1 MNCKMPFRCR
11 LQKMRIENLKNVA
24 CGNIRFACNTYSDI
38 FRNEA
43 DILGV
48 YGQNGSGKTTLM
60 FAVDMLKQLLCGK
73 NIWRDMCKFIKVG
86 ASYAKIDYDI
96 SLESE
101 KYGNYLINYSVTFK
115 IKNSNTESMDMDV
128 LGEEKQFTESQ
139 VYIAEEKLQYKRI
152 NGEKGNRYNAIIEY
166 KYDSKNEASFGPEV
180 RYKEFVGSDK
190 KLVDELRYLKNAV
203 YKSGSSFIFSIAR
216 IKDIREKQGFSDELV
231 FIMDSI
237 QMFGVAKLFVLSNVQ
252 ASIVNA
258 NILLP
263 MSFCWLDEDRKNLK
277 TMNMNIKLTDETN
290 VPQEAY
296 ELIAGRLKVIDTVI
310 TKIIP
315 NMSLKVANRGTRVD
329 EKGQPSVII
338 ELISVRNGNE
348 ISLRYESD
356 GIKKLVYILY
366 SMIEM
371 YNDPSVTVAIDELDS
386 GVFEYLLGEILT
398 ILQESAKGQLIFT
411 SHNLRALEVL
421 DKKSVMFSTT
431 NEANRYIRFKNV
443 RGTNNLR
450 DMYYQDILLGG
461 QDECIYEPTSQ
472 SSIRRAF
479 RSAGGDLNG

>member
-60 FAVDMLKQLLCGK
+60 FAVDLLKQLLCGK

-166 KYDSKNEASFGPEV
+166 KYDSKMKQASV
-180 RYKEFVGSDK
+180 R
-190 KLVDELRYLKNAV
+190 
-203 YKSGSSFIFSIAR
+203 KS
-216 IKDIREKQGFSDELV
+216 DIR
-231 FIMDSI
+231 
-237 QMFGVAKLFVLSNVQ
+237 
-252 ASIVNA
+252 
-258 NILLP
+258 
-263 MSFCWLDEDRKNLK
+263 NL
-277 TMNMNIKLTDETN
+277 
-290 VPQEAY
+290 
-296 ELIAGRLKVIDTVI
+296 
-310 TKIIP
+310 
-315 NMSLKVANRGTRVD
+315 
-329 EKGQPSVII
+329 
-338 ELISVRNGNE
+338 
-348 ISLRYESD
+348 
-356 GIKKLVYILY
+356 
-366 SMIEM
+366 
-371 YNDPSVTVAIDELDS
+371 
-386 GVFEYLLGEILT
+386 
-398 ILQESAKGQLIFT
+398 
-411 SHNLRALEVL
+411 LEVI
-421 DKKSVMFSTT
+421 KSLLT
-431 NEANRYIRFKNV
+431 NYAI
-443 RGTNNLR
+443 
-450 DMYYQDILLGG
+450 
-461 QDECIYEPTSQ
+461 
-472 SSIRRAF
+472 
-479 RSAGGDLNG
+479 

>member
-11 LQKMRIENLKNVA
+11 LQKIRIENLKNVA

-38 FRNEA
+38 FRDEA

-60 FAVDMLKQLLCGK
+60 FAVDLLKQLLCGK

-152 NGEKGNRYNAIIEY
+152 NGEKGNRYNAIMEY
-166 KYDSKNEASFGPEV
+166 KYDSENEASFGPEV
-180 RYKEFVGSDK
+180 RYKEFVGSEK
-190 KLVDELRYLKNAV
+190 RLVDELRYLKNAV
-203 YKSGSSFIFSIAR
+203 YKSGSSFIFSIVR

-263 MSFCWLDEDRKNLK
+263 MSFCWLDEDRKSLK

-296 ELIAGRLKVIDTVI
+296 ELIAGRFKVIDTVI
-310 TKIIP
+310 TKMIP

>member
-1 MNCKMPFRCR
+1 MNYKMPFRCR

-38 FRNEA
+38 FRDEA

-60 FAVDMLKQLLCGK
+60 FAIDLLKQLLCGK

-96 SLESE
+96 SLASE
-101 KYGNYLINYSVTFK
+101 KYGNYLISYSVTFK
-115 IKNSNTESMDMDV
+115 IKSRDTESMDMDV
-128 LGEEKQFTESQ
+128 LGEEKQFTESE
-139 VYIAEEKLQYKRI
+139 VYIAEEKLQYKRV

-166 KYDSKNEASFGPEV
+166 KYDSENEASFGPEV
-180 RYKEFVGSDK
+180 RYKEFVGSEK
-190 KLVDELRYLKNAV
+190 KLVDELRYLKNSV
-203 YKSGSSFIFSIAR
+203 YKSGSSFIFSIVR

-277 TMNMNIKLTDETN
+277 TMNMSIKLTDETN

-296 ELIAGRLKVIDTVI
+296 ELIASRFKVIDTVI

-366 SMIEM
+366 SLIEM

-398 ILQESAKGQLIFT
+398 VLQESAKGQLIFT

-431 NEANRYIRFKNV
+431 NENNRYIRFKNV
-443 RGTNNLR
+443 KGTNNLR

-461 QDECIYEPTSQ
+461 QDECIYEATSQ

-479 RSAGGDLNG
+479 RRAGGDLNG

>member
-1 MNCKMPFRCR
+1 MNYKMPFRCR

-60 FAVDMLKQLLCGK
+60 FAVDLLKQLLCGK
-73 NIWRDMCKFIKVG
+73 NIWLDMCKFIKVG

-128 LGEEKQFTESQ
+128 LGEENQFTESQ

-277 TMNMNIKLTDETN
+277 TMNMNIKLTDENN

-296 ELIAGRLKVIDTVI
+296 ELIACRFKVIDTVI

-479 RSAGGDLNG
+479 RSAGGDSNG

>member
-1 MNCKMPFRCR
+1 MNYKMPFRCR

-38 FRNEA
+38 FRDEA
-43 DILGV
+43 DILCV

-60 FAVDMLKQLLCGK
+60 FAIDLLKQLLCGK

-101 KYGNYLINYSVTFK
+101 KYGNYLISYSVTFK
-115 IKNSNTESMDMDV
+115 IKSRDTESMDMDV
-128 LGEEKQFTESQ
+128 LGEEKQFTESE
-139 VYIAEEKLQYKRI
+139 VYIAEEKLQYKRV

-166 KYDSKNEASFGPEV
+166 KYDSENEASFGPEV
-180 RYKEFVGSDK
+180 RYKEFVGSEK
-190 KLVDELRYLKNAV
+190 KLVDELRYLKNSV
-203 YKSGSSFIFSIAR
+203 YKSGSSFIFSIVR

-277 TMNMNIKLTDETN
+277 TMNMSIKLTDETN

-296 ELIAGRLKVIDTVI
+296 ELIASRFKVIDTVI

-366 SMIEM
+366 SLIEM

-398 ILQESAKGQLIFT
+398 VLQESAKGQLIFT

-431 NEANRYIRFKNV
+431 NENNRYIRFKNV
-443 RGTNNLR
+443 KGTNNLR

-461 QDECIYEPTSQ
+461 QDECIYEATSQ

-479 RSAGGDLNG
+479 RRAGGDLNG

>member
-1 MNCKMPFRCR
+1 MNYKMPFRCR

-38 FRNEA
+38 FRDES

-60 FAVDMLKQLLCGK
+60 FAVDLLKQLLCGK

-166 KYDSKNEASFGPEV
+166 KYDSENEASFGPEV
-180 RYKEFVGSDK
+180 RYKEFVGSEK

-203 YKSGSSFIFSIAR
+203 YKSGSSFIFSIVR

-296 ELIAGRLKVIDTVI
+296 ELIASRFKVIDTVI

-366 SMIEM
+366 SLIEM
-371 YNDPSVTVAIDELDS
+371 YNDPSVTVVIDELDS

-398 ILQESAKGQLIFT
+398 VLQESAKGQLIFT

-431 NEANRYIRFKNV
+431 NEDNRYIRFKNV
-443 RGTNNLR
+443 KGTNNLR

-461 QDECIYEPTSQ
+461 QDECIYEATSQ

-479 RSAGGDLNG
+479 RRACGDLNG

>member
-1 MNCKMPFRCR
+1 MSYKMPFRCR
-11 LQKMRIENLKNVA
+11 LQKVRIENLKNVE
-24 CGNIRFACNTYSDI
+24 CGNIRFACNTHSDI
-38 FRNEA
+38 FRKEA

-60 FAVDMLKQLLCGK
+60 FAIDLLKQLLCGK
-73 NIWRDMCKFIKVG
+73 NIWRDMPKFIKIG
-86 ASYAKIDYDI
+86 SAYANVEYDI

-101 KYGNYLINYSVTFK
+101 KYGNYLVNYSVMFK
-115 IKNSNTESMDMDV
+115 IKDNEKKQMDLEV
-128 LGEEKQFTESQ
+128 LYDEKQFTESQ
-139 VYIAEEKLQYKRI
+139 VYIAEEKIQYKRV
-152 NGEKGNRYNAIIEY
+152 NGEKGNRFNSIIEY
-166 KYDSKNEASFGPEV
+166 KYDSENEAIFGPDV
-180 RYKEFVGSDK
+180 RYKEFTRNDK
-190 KLVDELRYLKNAV
+190 KIVDELRYLKSAV
-203 YKSGSSFIFSIAR
+203 YKAGASFIFTIR
-216 IKDIREKQGFSDELV
+216 KVDNIRENQGFNDELLY
-231 FIMDSI
+231 IMNSL
-237 QMFGVAKLFVLSNVQ
+237 QMFGVAKMFVLSNVQ

-263 MSFCWLDEDRKNLK
+263 MSFCWLEEDGENLK
-277 TMNMNIKLTDETN
+277 TISMNIKLTDETY
-290 VPQEAY
+290 VPRDAY
-296 ELIAGRLKVIDTVI
+296 DMIKNRFEVIDKVI

-315 NMSLKVANRGTRVD
+315 NMSLRVANRGTRVD

-338 ELISVRNGNE
+338 ELISVRNGDE

-356 GIKKLVYILY
+356 GIKKLVYVLY
-366 SMIEM
+366 SLIEM
-371 YNDPSVTVAIDELDS
+371 YNDSSVTVAIDELDS

-443 RGTNNLR
+443 KGTNNLR

-479 RSAGGDLNG
+479 RSSGGDLNG

>member
-1 MNCKMPFRCR
+1 MNYKMPFRCR

-38 FRNEA
+38 FRDEA

-60 FAVDMLKQLLCGK
+60 FAVDLLKQLLCGK

-139 VYIAEEKLQYKRI
+139 VYIAEEKLQYKRV

-166 KYDSKNEASFGPEV
+166 KYDSENEASFGPEV
-180 RYKEFVGSDK
+180 RYKEFVGSEK
-190 KLVDELRYLKNAV
+190 KLVDELRYLKNSV
-203 YKSGSSFIFSIAR
+203 YKSGSSFVFSIVR

-263 MSFCWLDEDRKNLK
+263 MSFCWLDEDKKNLK

-290 VPQEAY
+290 VPREAY
-296 ELIAGRLKVIDTVI
+296 ELIAGRFKVIDTVI
-310 TKIIP
+310 AKIIP

-366 SMIEM
+366 SLIEM

-398 ILQESAKGQLIFT
+398 VLQESAKGQLIFT

-431 NEANRYIRFKNV
+431 NEDNRYIRFKNV
-443 RGTNNLR
+443 KGTNNLR

-461 QDECIYEPTSQ
+461 QDECIYEATSQ

-479 RSAGGDLNG
+479 RRAGGDLNG

>member
-1 MNCKMPFRCR
+1 MNYKMPFRCR
-11 LQKMRIENLKNVA
+11 LQKIRIENLKNVS
-24 CGNIRFACNTYSDI
+24 CGNIRFVCNTHSDI
-38 FRNEA
+38 FRKEA

-60 FAVDMLKQLLCGK
+60 FAIDLLKQLLCGK
-73 NIWRDMCKFIKVG
+73 SVWQDMPKFIKIG
-86 ASYAKIDYDI
+86 SAYAKVDYDI

-101 KYGNYLINYSVTFK
+101 KYGNYLVNYSVMFK
-115 IKNSNTESMDMDV
+115 IKDNEKKQMDLEV
-128 LGEEKQFTESQ
+128 LDDEKQFTESQ
-139 VYIAEEKLQYKRI
+139 AYVAEEKLQFKRI
-152 NGEKGNRYNAIIEY
+152 NGEKGNRFNSIIEY
-166 KYDSKNEASFGPEV
+166 RYDSENEAIFGPEV
-180 RYKEFVGSDK
+180 RYKEFTGNDK
-190 KLVDELRYLKNAV
+190 KLVDELRYLKSAV
-203 YKSGSSFIFSIAR
+203 YKGGSSFIFAIR
-216 IKDIREKQGFSDELV
+216 RVDNIRENQGFSDELLY
-231 FIMDSI
+231 IMDSI

-258 NILLP
+258 NIVLP
-263 MSFCWLDEDRKNLK
+263 MSFCWLEEDRKNLK
-277 TMNMNIKLTDETN
+277 TMNMNIRLTDETN
-290 VPQEAY
+290 IPQAAY
-296 ELIAGRLKVIDTVI
+296 DLIANRFKVIDKVI

-315 NMSLKVANRGTRVD
+315 NMSLKVANRGMRVD

-338 ELISVRNGNE
+338 ELISVRNGDD

-366 SMIEM
+366 SLIEM
-371 YNDPSVTVAIDELDS
+371 YNDASVTVAIDELDS

-398 ILQESAKGQLIFT
+398 VLQESAKGQLVFT

-431 NEANRYIRFKNV
+431 NEENRYIRFKNV
-443 RGTNNLR
+443 KGTNNLR

-472 SSIRRAF
+472 SSIRRAL

>member
-60 FAVDMLKQLLCGK
+60 FAVDLLKQLLCGK

-115 IKNSNTESMDMDV
+115 MKNSNTESMDMDV

-263 MSFCWLDEDRKNLK
+263 MSFCWLDGDRKNLK

-296 ELIAGRLKVIDTVI
+296 ELIAGRFKVIDTVI

>member
-1 MNCKMPFRCR
+1 MNYKMPFRCR

-38 FRNEA
+38 FRDEA

-60 FAVDMLKQLLCGK
+60 FAIDLLKQLLCGK

-101 KYGNYLINYSVTFK
+101 KYGNYLISYSVTFK
-115 IKNSNTESMDMDV
+115 IKSRDTESMDMDV
-128 LGEEKQFTESQ
+128 LGEEKQFTESE
-139 VYIAEEKLQYKRI
+139 VYIAEEKLQYKRV

-166 KYDSKNEASFGPEV
+166 KYDSENEASFGPEV
-180 RYKEFVGSDK
+180 RYKEFVGSEK
-190 KLVDELRYLKNAV
+190 KLVDELRYLKNSV
-203 YKSGSSFIFSIAR
+203 YKSGSSFVFSIVR

-277 TMNMNIKLTDETN
+277 TMNMSIKLTDETN

-296 ELIAGRLKVIDTVI
+296 ELIASRFKVIDTVI

-366 SMIEM
+366 SLIEM

-398 ILQESAKGQLIFT
+398 VLQESAKGQLIFT

-431 NEANRYIRFKNV
+431 NENNRYIRFKNV
-443 RGTNNLR
+443 KGTNNLR

-461 QDECIYEPTSQ
+461 QDECIYEATSQ

-479 RSAGGDLNG
+479 RRAGGDLNG

>member
-1 MNCKMPFRCR
+1 MNYKMPFRCR

-38 FRNEA
+38 FRDEA

-60 FAVDMLKQLLCGK
+60 FAIDLLKQLLCGK

-101 KYGNYLINYSVTFK
+101 KYGNYLISYSVTFK
-115 IKNSNTESMDMDV
+115 IKSRDTESMDMDV
-128 LGEEKQFTESQ
+128 LGEEKQFTESE
-139 VYIAEEKLQYKRI
+139 VYIAEEKLQYKRV

-166 KYDSKNEASFGPEV
+166 KYDSENEASFGPEV
-180 RYKEFVGSDK
+180 RYKEFVGSEK
-190 KLVDELRYLKNAV
+190 KLVDELRYLKNSV
-203 YKSGSSFIFSIAR
+203 YKSGSSFIFSIVR

-277 TMNMNIKLTDETN
+277 TMNMSIKLTDETN

-296 ELIAGRLKVIDTVI
+296 ELIASRFKVIDTVI

-366 SMIEM
+366 SLIEM

-398 ILQESAKGQLIFT
+398 VLQESAKGQLIFT

-431 NEANRYIRFKNV
+431 NENNRYIRFKNV
-443 RGTNNLR
+443 KGTNNLR

-461 QDECIYEPTSQ
+461 QDECIYEATSQ

-479 RSAGGDLNG
+479 RRAGGDLNG

>member
-60 FAVDMLKQLLCGK
+60 FAVDLLKQLLCGK

-277 TMNMNIKLTDETN
+277 TMNLNIKLTDETN

-296 ELIAGRLKVIDTVI
+296 ELIAGRFKVIDTVI

>member
-60 FAVDMLKQLLCGK
+60 FAVDLLKQLLCGK

-263 MSFCWLDEDRKNLK
+263 MSFCWLDEDRNNLK

-290 VPQEAY
+290 IPQEAY
-296 ELIAGRLKVIDTVI
+296 ELIAGRFKVIDTVI